1 MSTEQQESS
10 AAAAAQQLEGG
21 EEGDLYLTVK
31 IGVQPFGIPVLCVHD
46 VLAAQKVTR
55 VPLAPPWIAGA
66 LNLRGRIVTVIDV
79 PKKLG
84 LPDRDNAD
92 PGMYV
97 VIEHQG
103 ELYSLMVDDVGE
115 VMSPPAHSFEQN
127 PANMEAGWR
136 DISKGVYRLDGELL
150 ILLDFDRFFGDSLPA
165 AA

>member
-1 MSTEQQESS
+1 MSMEQQAS
-10 AAAAAQQLEGG
+10 AAVAAAQLQESGDEGN
-21 EEGDLYLTVK
+21 LYLTVK

-55 VPLAPPWIAGA
+55 VPLAPPEIAGA

-84 LPDRDNAD
+84 LPDRGDSD

-103 ELYSLMVDDVGE
+103 ELYSLMVDNVGE
-115 VMSPPAHSFEQN
+115 VMSPPAQSFEQN
-127 PANMEAGWR
+127 PANMEPGWR
-136 DISKGVYRLDGELL
+136 DVSKGVYRLDGELL
-150 ILLDFDRFFGDSLPA
+150 VLLDIDRFFGTCGSLA
-165 AA
+165 A